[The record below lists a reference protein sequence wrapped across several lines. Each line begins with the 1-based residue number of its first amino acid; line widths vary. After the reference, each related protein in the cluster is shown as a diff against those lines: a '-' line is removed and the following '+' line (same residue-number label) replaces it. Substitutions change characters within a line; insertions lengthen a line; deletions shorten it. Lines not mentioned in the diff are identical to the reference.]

1 MSLVDVLA
9 QMGKDPRISRCI
21 SAWKTI
27 PPSEGDYREIPST
40 LHPKLRE
47 SLASQG
53 ITRLYSHQAEAIEA
67 VALGRNVAVVTPT
80 ASGKTLCYNLPV
92 VNSVLEDPSSRAL
105 YLFPTKALSQD
116 QAAALLALNENLDA
130 GIKSHTYDGDT
141 PGSARRSIREAGHIV
156 ITNPDMLHSGIL
168 PHHTKWMRLFENL
181 RYIVVDE
188 VHNYRGVF
196 GSHVANVFRRL
207 KRVCHF
213 YGSNPVWIACSATI
227 ANPLELA
234 EHLTGETF
242 HLVETSGAPTS
253 ERHVILYNPP
263 VVNRELGIRRSSL
276 LEARDLAL
284 RFLRDGVKTIVF
296 ARSRLAVEVLLS
308 YLKEATRN
316 TIGESDRVRGY
327 RGGYLPGERRAI
339 EKGLREGSI
348 HGVVSTNAL
357 ELGVDIGELE
367 ASIMVGYPGTVAS
380 LWQQAGRAG
389 RRAGVSAAVLVAS
402 SSPLDQYLVEN
413 PDYLLDRSPEHGL
426 INPDNLYILTA
437 HLKCAAF
444 EIPFDVREEFGPG
457 TREILDYLADNEVLY
472 PSQDRYYWARE
483 SYPAEDVSLRTVS
496 SENFV
501 IVDTTNTGKPR
512 VVGEVDLF
520 SAPLL
525 IHEGAIYI
533 HEGRQYHVDRLDF
546 EERKAYVRQVDVDYY
561 TDANLAVD
569 LRVLEVNAK
578 DDGEPASPSWG
589 EVLVSAL
596 ATMYKKIKF
605 GTHENVGSGPINL
618 PETQMHTEAYWFS
631 LSPGLTQ
638 DWSPD
643 EAQRA
648 LMGMANLVGHVAP
661 LFLMCD
667 PRDIGVVPQVKS
679 PFTGRPTV
687 YVYDRHP
694 AGVGLSEKMYQIHTS
709 LLQAAREM
717 LASCQCPGGC
727 PSCVGPSLEQ
737 GRGTKE
743 LTRSIL
749 DRALGVRGPATQGT
763 T

>member
-1 MSLVDVLA
+1 ME
-9 QMGKDPRISRCI
+9 KNPRFSRCV
-21 SAWKTI
+21 SSWKTI
-27 PPSEGDYREIPST
+27 PPSDGDYREIPPV
-40 LHPKLRE
+40 LHPKIRE
-47 SLASQG
+47 GLASQG

-67 VALGRNVAVVTPT
+67 VTSGRNVAVITPT

-116 QAAALLALNENLDA
+116 QAAALLFLNENLGA
-130 GIKSHTYDGDT
+130 AIKSHTYDGDT

-207 KRVCHF
+207 KRVCRF

-234 EHLTGETF
+234 ERLTGETF
-242 HLVETSGAPTS
+242 QLVGTSGAPTS

-284 RFLRDGVKTIVF
+284 RFLSEDVRTIVF

-316 TIGESDRVRGY
+316 TIGESNRVRGY

-389 RRAGVSAAVLVAS
+389 RRVGVSAAVLVAS
-402 SSPLDQYLVEN
+402 SSPLDQYLVDN

-444 EIPFDVREEFGPG
+444 EIPFEAREEFGPG
-457 TREILDYLADNEVLY
+457 TREILDCLAEKEVLY
-472 PSQDRYYWARE
+472 PSQDRYYWAKE
-483 SYPAEDVSLRTVS
+483 SYPAEDISLRTVS

-501 IVDTTNTGKPR
+501 IVDTTQTGKPR

-533 HEGRQYHVDRLDF
+533 HEGRQHHVDRLDF
-546 EERKAYVRQVDVDYY
+546 QERKAYVRQVDVDYY

-569 LRVLEVNAK
+569 LRVLQVNASSG
-578 DDGEPASPSWG
+578 GEPAIPSWG

-605 GTHENVGSGPINL
+605 GTHENVGSGPISL

-631 LSPGLTQ
+631 LSPSLVQG
-638 DWSPD
+638 WSAD
-643 EAQRA
+643 ETQRA

-709 LLQAAREM
+709 LLHAAREM
-717 LASCQCPGGC
+717 LASCQCPTGC

-737 GRGTKE
+737 GRNTKA
-743 LTRSIL
+743 LTRAVL
-749 DRALGVRGPATQGT
+749 DRALEVTGSQTQGT
-763 T
+763 P